1 MLPLNNMFNWHWLG
15 IHEVERGEQE
25 LQRQREL
32 EAENPPDSDESESG
46 SGLENRVG
54 PGQMAFNTPPDSPNA
69 VSQYLREQSLQYE
82 GKFSKIY
89 QYISTVSGENKWGFC
104 SFYCSCFAGF
114 RVCFEWV
121 LGVYYKD

>member
-1 MLPLNNMFNWHWLG
+1 
-15 IHEVERGEQE
+15 VERGEQE

-54 PGQMAFNTPPDSPNA
+54 QGQMAFNTPPDSPNA

-104 SFYCSCFAGF
+104 FFYCFAGF

-121 LGVYYKD
+121 SGFITGAIISALLTLYFWD